1 MMHLFAKTAW
11 LAAALLIAV
20 SAFAS
25 GRDWEWDYT
34 GEGNT
39 WGGGR
44 PGESRA
50 LRPAHQ
56 RWHVM
61 GSCGAGEG
69 RSEVRGTFRNVTKV
83 RLSCVDG
90 HGQLRTVWVENG
102 GSRYQI
108 GLNRDFRAGDVF
120 EQDIGSQGVTAV
132 TISDTGTCIF
142 LVEVYEDD
150 RRGTMP

>member
-1 MMHLFAKTAW
+1 MNTRTKAFGF
-11 LAAALLIAV
+11 AAALLGVATALG
-20 SAFAS
+20 SE
-25 GRDWEWDYT
+25 RDWEWNYT
-34 GEGNT
+34 GEGNS

-69 RSEVRGTFRNVTKV
+69 RNEVRGSFRNVTKV

-90 HGQLRTVWVENG
+90 RGKLRTVWLVNG

-120 EQDIGSQGVTAV
+120 EKALDGQGITAV
-132 TISDTGTCIF
+132 TISDTGSCIF
-142 LVEVYEDD
+142 LVEIFEDD
-150 RRGTMP
+150 PQR

>member
-1 MMHLFAKTAW
+1 MTCIWAKAAW
-11 LAAALLIAV
+11 FAAAMSIA
-20 SAFAS
+20 ATALGS
-25 GRDWEWDYT
+25 GRDWEWGYT
-34 GEGNT
+34 GEGSS

>member
-1 MMHLFAKTAW
+1 MVHSWTKAAWFAAVLLGTMTA
-11 LAAALLIAV
+11 
-20 SAFAS
+20 FGS

-34 GEGNT
+34 EEGSS

-44 PGESRA
+44 PGKSRA
-50 LRPAHQ
+50 IRPTHQ

-90 HGQLRTVWVENG
+90 RGQLRTVWVENG

-120 EQDIGSQGVTAV
+120 EQDIGGQGITAV

-150 RRGTMP
+150 RLR

>member
-1 MMHLFAKTAW
+1 MKYAWVKVGCLTAT
-11 LAAALLIAV
+11 LLVATAAFG
-20 SAFAS
+20 SE
-25 GRDWEWDYT
+25 RDWEWNYT
-34 GEGNT
+34 GEGNS

-69 RSEVRGTFRNVTKV
+69 RNEVRGSFRNVTKV

-90 HGQLRTVWVENG
+90 RGKLRTVWLVNG

-120 EQDIGSQGVTAV
+120 EKALDGQGITAV
-132 TISDTGTCIF
+132 TISDTGSCIF
-142 LVEVYEDD
+142 LVEVFEDD
-150 RRGTMP
+150 PER

>member
-1 MMHLFAKTAW
+1 MATWARTVCLLVAVLGTAT
-11 LAAALLIAV
+11 AHG
-20 SAFAS
+20 S

-34 GEGNT
+34 GEGDT

-69 RSEVRGTFRNVTKV
+69 NSEVRGTFRDVTKV

-90 HGQLRTVWVENG
+90 RGKLKTVWLVDG
-102 GSRYQI
+102 SSRYQI

-120 EQDIGSQGVTAV
+120 EKEIDRQGITSV
-132 TISDTGTCIF
+132 TISDTGSCIF

-150 RRGTMP
+150 RRETMP